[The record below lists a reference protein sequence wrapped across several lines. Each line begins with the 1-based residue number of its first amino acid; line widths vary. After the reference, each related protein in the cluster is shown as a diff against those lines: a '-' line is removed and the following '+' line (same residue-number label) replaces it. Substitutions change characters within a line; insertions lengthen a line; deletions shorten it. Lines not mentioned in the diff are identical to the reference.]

1 MVFLHSNGNPIFADN
16 YDAFRMMNVA
26 VSRGKVTN
34 NNSKEAWLHKSYV
47 NTQIYIA
54 YIDDMTEGQWL
65 EWKGASRSRE
75 EQGEEQG
82 SKEGQEGSKG

>member
-34 NNSKEAWLHKSYV
+34 NNSKEA
-47 NTQIYIA
+47 
-54 YIDDMTEGQWL
+54 
-65 EWKGASRSRE
+65 
-75 EQGEEQG
+75 
-82 SKEGQEGSKG
+82 